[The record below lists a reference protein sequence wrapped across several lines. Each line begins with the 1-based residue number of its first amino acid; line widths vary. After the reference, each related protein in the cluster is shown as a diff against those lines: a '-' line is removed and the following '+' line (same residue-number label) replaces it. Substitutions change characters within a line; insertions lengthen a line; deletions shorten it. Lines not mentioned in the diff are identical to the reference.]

1 MNVPIHSVGQVVL
14 GLAVLPLDSVASL
27 AATLDVEANGQLG
40 FARLVAMNL
49 FRFMESFAKQL
60 PGGEG
65 LIVPTGVLDQ
75 WFKRFESKWQRDPT
89 FLFSASSTS
98 SVKNA

>member
-1 MNVPIHSVGQVVL
+1 MGQVVL
-14 GLAVLPLDSVASL
+14 GLAVMPLDSVDSL
-27 AATLDVEANGQLG
+27 AATLDVEAGGQLG

-65 LIVPTGVLDQ
+65 LVVPTGVLDQ
-75 WFKRFESKWQRDPT
+75 WFQRFESKWKRDPA
-89 FLFSASSTS
+89 FLFASGSSSS